1 MLIIGGQMEFSELR
15 RLRNA
20 FGTFLTGITVVTTRQ
35 ADGVPRGFTANSF
48 TSVSLD
54 PPMLLV
60 CMDRQADSLGVF
72 LESPGFGISI
82 LAENQFDL
90 SVLFASK
97 QPDKFEITEWTDSPS
112 GYPILDGACA
122 WFDCERYSQVEAGD
136 HIVLFGKILNFDYN
150 SKYGLG
156 YVRGG
161 YMMPGLEY
169 SAGRAYGSNSPVVV
183 GAIIEHEGKIL
194 LYDDWEKA
202 DVCLPASGLDGNS
215 GSLQQ
220 LQSDWIDQ
228 GIWIVIDS
236 LFAVYENENHASQ
249 SIYYRASITK
259 IKRPE
264 LLHPI
269 DQIPWDRISSPALKS
284 MLSRYLEETSRKRF
298 GIYFGGERHGTIQS
312 LT

>member
-1 MLIIGGQMEFSELR
+1 MEFSELR

-20 FGTFLTGITVVTTRQ
+20 FGAFLTGITVVTTRQ
-35 ADGVPRGFTANSF
+35 ANGTPRGFTANSF

-60 CMDRQADSLGVF
+60 CMDKQADSLDVF
-72 LESPGFGISI
+72 LESSGFGISI
-82 LAENQFDL
+82 LAENQIDL

-97 QPDKFEITEWTDSPS
+97 QPDKFEITEWTDSPG
-112 GYPILDGACA
+112 GYPVLDGACA
-122 WFDCERYSQVEAGD
+122 WFDCERCNQVDAGD

-161 YMMPGLEY
+161 YMTPGLEY
-169 SAGRAYGSNSPVVV
+169 SAGRAYGSDSPVVV

-194 LYDDWEKA
+194 LYDDQENT
-202 DVCLPASGLDGNS
+202 DVYLPASGLDGNS

-220 LQSDWIDQ
+220 LQSSLIEQ

-236 LFAVYENENHASQ
+236 LFAVYENEDHASQ
-249 SIYYRASITK
+249 SIYYRGSARK
-259 IKRPE
+259 VERPE
-264 LLHPI
+264 LFRPI

-284 MLSRYLEETSRKRF
+284 MLNRYLEESSRKRF
-298 GIYFGGERHGTIQS
+298 GIYFGSDRNGTIQS
-312 LT
+312 LV

>member
-1 MLIIGGQMEFSELR
+1 MEFSELR

-35 ADGVPRGFTANSF
+35 ADGIPRGFTANSF

-60 CMDRQADSLGVF
+60 CMDKQAESLDVF

-82 LAENQFDL
+82 LAEDQIDL

-97 QPDKFEITEWTDSPS
+97 QPDKFEITEWADSPS
-112 GYPILDGACA
+112 RYPILNGACA
-122 WFDCERYSQVEAGD
+122 WFDCKRCNQVDAGD
-136 HIVLFGKILNFDYN
+136 HIVLFGEILNFDYN

-161 YMMPGLEY
+161 YMTPGLEY

-194 LYDDWEKA
+194 LYGDRENA
-202 DVCLPASGLDGNS
+202 DVYLPASGLDGNR

-220 LQSDWIDQ
+220 LQSELVDQ
-228 GIWIVIDS
+228 GVWIVIDS
-236 LFAVYENENHASQ
+236 LFAVYENEDHTGQ
-249 SIYYRASITK
+249 LIYYRASVSK
-259 IKRPE
+259 VERPE
-264 LLHPI
+264 LLRPI

-284 MLSRYLEETSRKRF
+284 MLSRYLEESSRKRF
-298 GIYFGGERHGTIQS
+298 GIYFGSERNGTIQS
-312 LT
+312 LG